1 MLNKNYII
9 QHGGFMMQF
18 FILLILI
25 TLILCSSCACCNWP
39 ADLDNFLGGTFRSL
53 KFRPFENL
61 FKGFDIG
68 NIGNPF
74 SSFKV

>member
-1 MLNKNYII
+1 MRI
-9 QHGGFMMQF
+9 
-18 FILLILI
+18 LILKFGQDI
-25 TLILCSSCACCNWP
+25 
-39 ADLDNFLGGTFRSL
+39 DLLQNEQGRGDDYYHFN
-53 KFRPFENL
+53 RPFENL